1 MRRSI
6 IVTSRTETVNEMN
19 QFEYTPTS
27 HIVVE
32 KVSGRRGVI
41 RVIHYSGE
49 AFDRIKDLFE
59 CKRKDH
65 VEIFED
71 MNVDVNRITKGK
83 NFLKG

>member
-1 MRRSI
+1 
-6 IVTSRTETVNEMN
+6 MN
-19 QFEYTPTS
+19 QFKYSATS

-32 KVSGRRGVI
+32 KVTGRRGVI
-41 RVIHYSGE
+41 RVVHYSGE
-49 AFDRIKDLFE
+49 PWDRIKDIFE

>member
-1 MRRSI
+1 
-6 IVTSRTETVNEMN
+6 MN
-19 QFEYTPTS
+19 RFEYSETS
-27 HIVVE
+27 FIVVE
-32 KVSGRRGVI
+32 KVTDRRGVI
-41 RVIHYSGE
+41 RVVHYSGE
-49 AFDRIKDLFE
+49 PSNRIKDIFE

>member
-1 MRRSI
+1 
-6 IVTSRTETVNEMN
+6 MN
-19 QFEYTPTS
+19 RFEYSATS

-32 KVSGRRGVI
+32 KVKGRRGVI
-41 RVIHYSGE
+41 LVVHYSGE
-49 AFDRIKDLFE
+49 PWDRIKDMFE

-65 VEIFED
+65 VKIFED